1 MKDRQFKLC
10 DKLVATLL
18 SICFVTSVEA
28 QEIIIQQE
36 KLTFEKCLEVILAS
50 KSKLSVTPTI
60 TEKAGQNRVAVFK
73 LSDGTLKII
82 CDSQQDLVTVST
94 KTN

>member
-10 DKLVATLL
+10 NKLVATLL
-18 SICFVTSVEA
+18 SICFVTSVKS

-36 KLTFEKCLEVILAS
+36 KLSFEKCLEVISVS
-50 KSKLSVTPTI
+50 KSKLSVTPKI
-60 TEKAGQNRVAVFK
+60 TEKACQSRIAIFK